1 MIGEQVR
8 QARTRKGLS
17 QEDAAKL
24 VGVPRKQFS
33 KLENDKLVTI
43 ETFRRIVTGLE
54 MSVVHLGAVDVIPGP
69 IDTPRLLQTCETAIQ
84 ALQELVAVLRAAG
97 EPAAP
102 RPDAEAI
109 LARAKS
115 PRPRITAA
123 HPTIRKLD
131 QVLKA
136 RQNGPNEK

>member
-54 MSVVHLGAVDVIPGP
+54 MSVVHLGAVDVVPGP
-69 IDTPRLLQTCETAIQ
+69 IDTPRLLQTCETAIKS
-84 ALQELVAVLRAAG
+84 LQEVVAVLRAAG
-97 EPAAP
+97 EQTPKADP
-102 RPDAEAI
+102 EAI

-136 RQNGPNEK
+136 RQNAPNDK